1 MNLPGAGPS
10 TSPSPSGGGG
20 GSFPIGAIFLIIIV
34 ALALVYF
41 TIFALYNRFR
51 LQQSGRDLIAHR
63 TFWTGVPVYA
73 KDGVVY
79 LFRRVTGKGGLEYRS
94 V

>member
-1 MNLPGAGPS
+1 MNLSGKGPS
-10 TSPSPSGGGG
+10 PGGG

-34 ALALVYF
+34 ALAVVYF
-41 TIFALYNRFR
+41 TVFALYSRFLR
-51 LQQSGRDLIAHR
+51 HQSGRDLIAHR
-63 TFWTGVPVYA
+63 TFWVGVPVYA

-79 LFRRVTGKGGLEYRS
+79 LFRRATGKGGLDYGS

>member
-1 MNLPGAGPS
+1 MNLSGKG
-10 TSPSPSGGGG
+10 PSGGGG
-20 GSFPIGAIFLIIIV
+20 GSFPIGAIFIIALV
-34 ALALVYF
+34 ALAVVYF
-41 TIFALYNRFR
+41 TVFALYYRFR
-51 LQQSGRDLIAHR
+51 LHQSGRDLIAHR
-63 TFWTGVPVYA
+63 TFWVGVPVYA